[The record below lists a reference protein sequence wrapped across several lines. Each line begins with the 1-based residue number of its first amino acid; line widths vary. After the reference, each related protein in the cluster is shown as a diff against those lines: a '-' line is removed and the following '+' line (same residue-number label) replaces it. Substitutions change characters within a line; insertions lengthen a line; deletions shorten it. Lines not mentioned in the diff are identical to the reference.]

1 MNFGDIQTYLT
12 ELNKLSNKDN
22 IIYSPVSVRAAI
34 QMYSIIKNTN
44 QYQKYLNN
52 VNYLGYLDR
61 NNTKYINR
69 IWLNKNQPINVPIKI
84 LNYVYSLDMVDS
96 EKATKEKNDFV
107 KQQTHN
113 FITETPSILDNDII
127 YDIMNIIYFK
137 DTWSK
142 IGGYELNPKMEFF
155 NLDGTI
161 THNINNFSAYS
172 KSVYENN
179 TCYAIS
185 LNYTNNNRFWLVYP
199 KKDINKVNLNNL
211 IWVYAICTMNI
222 PEFTAQAG
230 LDIGKLFNIDK
241 NITMSQIAKIEVNHL
256 GTEASAVTEMAKFG
270 ALRKDTKT
278 PKRLELTFDKPFI
291 YFIEDTTVN
300 DFIFI
305 GRINNM

>member
-1 MNFGDIQTYLT
+1 MNFGNIQTYLT
-12 ELNKLSNKDN
+12 ELNKLNNKTN
-22 IIYSPVSVRAAI
+22 SIYSPVSVRAAL

-44 QYQKYLNN
+44 KYKNYLNDTD
-52 VNYLGYLDR
+52 YLGYLDR
-61 NNTKYINR
+61 NNIKYINR
-69 IWLNKNQPINVPIKI
+69 IWLNKNHPIDIPIKI
-84 LNYVYSLDMVDS
+84 LDYVYSLDMVDS

-113 FITETPSILDNDII
+113 FILETPSILSNDII
-127 YDIMNIIYFK
+127 YDIMNIVYFK
-137 DTWSK
+137 DSWSK

-161 THNINNFSAYS
+161 THNIDNFSAYS

-199 KKDINKVNLNNL
+199 KKDIKKVNLNNL
-211 IWVYAICTMNI
+211 IWVSAVCTMNI
-222 PEFTAQAG
+222 PEFTVQAG

-241 NITMSQIAKIEVNHL
+241 SITMSQIAKIEVNHL
-256 GTEASAVTEMAKFG
+256 GTEASAVTEVVKCGA
-270 ALRKDTKT
+270 ALRKDT